1 MRVDLIERER
11 EKAVVTWET
20 FMMERQMEEDKD
32 ERIIS
37 LTSRGEKKM
46 EANKWEAV
54 GGWNDGESTTR
65 KEGTDI
71 AAGSLFKR
79 I

>member
-1 MRVDLIERER
+1 
-11 EKAVVTWET
+11 
-20 FMMERQMEEDKD
+20 MEEDKD